1 MFTWLTQASDT
12 KKTAKRDL
20 TRLLQAGDLGPE
32 SKEHPGTVQPPQINA
47 LLELLQTVLEGF
59 ADEPESPQA
68 LIPLLKETEKL
79 FNADCSAI
87 FARCGHDDY
96 VLLASTAEQYQEQL
110 IELVESLRKEFD
122 VSEQNTVKVL
132 DNPDNSGFRVTVM
145 KLQCN
150 DQDGDYLLIIKRR
163 INKHL
168 TDSEISLMRTVGDGF
183 AGILGCAHKAQVN
196 RRIALYEERAVIAR
210 ELHDSL
216 AQSLSYL
223 KIQTS
228 RLQKVLDKNNRN
240 FDMDS
245 VDAVLGELRTN
256 INLAYA
262 QLRELITTFRLT
274 MNGRTLKQA
283 LKDSVEEFENKS
295 SVAITLDNRLNHD
308 ELSVEEEMHVL
319 QIVRESLSN
328 IVRHAMASHA
338 EIYIYSD
345 ESGNITLIVDDD
357 GIGIDEKRQPEHHQ
371 GLRIMQQRA
380 RSLGGELTIKRSPNG
395 GTRMKTVFSS
405 RTKRKSDLEYAD
417 EKRQA

>member
-1 MFTWLTQASDT
+1 MQMGSLNGEDSHSSSI
-12 KKTAKRDL
+12 KLPR
-20 TRLLQAGDLGPE
+20 
-32 SKEHPGTVQPPQINA
+32 VNA

-79 FNADCSAI
+79 FDADCSAI
-87 FARCGHDDY
+87 FTRYGLDDY
-96 VLLASTAEQYQEQL
+96 VLLATTAEHYQEPL
-110 IELVESLRKEFD
+110 TKLVENLDKEFKF
-122 VSEQNTVKVL
+122 SQQNTVKIIN
-132 DNPDNSGFRVTVM
+132 DPDNSGFRVAVM
-145 KLQCN
+145 QLPSK
-150 DQDGDYLLIIKRR
+150 DEAGEYLLIVKRK

-168 TDSEISLMRTVGDGF
+168 TDNEISLMKTVGDGF
-183 AGILGCAHKAQVN
+183 AGILECAHKARVN

-228 RLQKVLDKNNRN
+228 RLQKILNKNTNN
-240 FDMDS
+240 KDFDVDS
-245 VDAVLGELRTN
+245 ADAVLGELRTN

-283 LKDSVEEFENKS
+283 LKDSAEEFENKS
-295 SVAITLDNRLNHD
+295 CVAITLDNRLNDD

-319 QIVRESLSN
+319 QIVRECLSN
-328 IVRHAMASHA
+328 IVRHALASHA
-338 EIYIYSD
+338 EICLYSD
-345 ESGNITLIVDDD
+345 NDGIISLIVDDD

-380 RSLGGELTIKRSPNG
+380 RSLGGELTIRESPSG
-395 GTRMKTVFSS
+395 GTRMRASFLTRNNKNKNLNSVNHISH
-405 RTKRKSDLEYAD
+405 L
-417 EKRQA
+417 